1 MNNTSI
7 LNFKKIVDLPLK
19 KQKKEIDKISHN
31 KLTTIDFE
39 NFEFPLKKIE
49 PIFKYIISK
58 PSKNFFILKNITDI
72 NYQFI
77 EILEI
82 LSKIDNILKTSLKKV
97 INKDENFLSN

>member
-7 LNFKKIVDLPLK
+7 LILKKIVDLPLK
-19 KQKKEIDKISHN
+19 KQKKEIDKISPN
-31 KLTTIDFE
+31 ELITIDFE

-49 PIFKYIISK
+49 PIFKYIILK

-77 EILEI
+77 EILET
-82 LSKIDNILKTSLKKV
+82 LSKIDNILKH
-97 INKDENFLSN
+97 